1 MKSRFPK
8 KLFASFVV
16 IVFLF
21 VVVAVFAQNVSR
33 QRHPNLWAAQTFI
46 EKAIQKVTAAQVAN
60 EYDMDGHAAKAKGLL
75 DQAYAEIKLAALAA
89 NANK

>member
-1 MKSRFPK
+1 MKTSFQK

-21 VVVAVFAQNVSR
+21 VVIAAYAQNVSR

-46 EKAIQKVTAAQVAN
+46 EKAIQKVSAAQVAN

-75 DQAYAEIKLAALAA
+75 DKAYDEIKLAALAA
-89 NANK
+89 NK

>member
-1 MKSRFPK
+1 MKSSFPK
-8 KLFASFVV
+8 KLSASFVV

-21 VVVAVFAQNVSR
+21 VVAVYAQNVSR

-60 EYDMDGHAAKAKGLL
+60 EYDMDGHAAKAKILL